1 MNTPHLRSLFII
13 ICSTSLLMGCSKVGD
28 LVSNTGEFVSKTGE
42 IIGGKKKE
50 QPEAEAL
57 KAPEVPKIEMPKIP
71 EVIKIQEAKAATA
84 KIQVSATKNLS
95 QSRIQITVIQL
106 KSGGKFLSSRLSDL
120 ESDVESTL
128 GSDFINKQS
137 ISLKRGE
144 SKEINLEIDSSTKTL
159 GAFASF
165 QELNQTIWRTGVQLP
180 KATNASYSIQINVDR
195 KLISATKK

>member
-1 MNTPHLRSLFII
+1 MNIPHLKSLFII
-13 ICSTSLLMGCSKVGD
+13 LCSASLLMGCSKVGD

-50 QPEAEAL
+50 QP
-57 KAPEVPKIEMPKIP
+57 KAPKVEMPKIP
-71 EVIKIQEAKAATA
+71 EIIKIQKAKAATA
-84 KIQVSATKNLS
+84 KVQIRTTKKLS
-95 QSRIQITVIQL
+95 QSRIQVTVIQL
-106 KSGGKFLSSRLSDL
+106 KSSGKFLSSRLSDL
-120 ESDVESTL
+120 ESDTESTL

-144 SKEINLEIDSSTKTL
+144 SKELNLEVDPSTKTL

-165 QELNQTIWRTGVQLP
+165 RELNQTIWRTGVQLP
-180 KATNASYSIQINVDR
+180 KATNASYTIQINVDK

>member
-1 MNTPHLRSLFII
+1 MNTPLLRSLFII
-13 ICSTSLLMGCSKVGD
+13 LCSSSFLMGCSKVGD
-28 LVSNTGEFVSKTGE
+28 LVSNTGEFVAKTGE

-50 QPEAEAL
+50 QPPL
-57 KAPEVPKIEMPKIP
+57 KAPEMPKIETPKMP

-84 KIQVSATKNLS
+84 KVQIRTTKNLS

-120 ESDVESTL
+120 VSDTEATL

-137 ISLKRGE
+137 VSLKRGE
-144 SKEINLEIDSSTKTL
+144 SKELNLEIDPSTKTL

-165 QELNQTIWRTGVQLP
+165 KELNQTIWRTGVQLP
-180 KATNASYSIQINVDR
+180 KATNASYTVQINVDR

>member
-1 MNTPHLRSLFII
+1 MNTPYLRSFFII
-13 ICSTSLLMGCSKVGD
+13 LCSASLLMGCSKVGD
-28 LVSNTGEFVSKTGE
+28 MVSNTGEFVAKTGE

-50 QPEAEAL
+50 QSEEG
-57 KAPEVPKIEMPKIP
+57 KTPKMPKIP

-84 KIQVSATKNLS
+84 KVQIRTTKNLS
-95 QSRIQITVIQL
+95 QSRIQVTVIQL

-120 ESDVESTL
+120 ESDAESTL

-144 SKEINLEIDSSTKTL
+144 SKELNLEVDPSTKTL

>member
-13 ICSTSLLMGCSKVGD
+13 LCSTSLLMGCSKVGD

-50 QPEAEAL
+50 QPKAL
-57 KAPEVPKIEMPKIP
+57 KAPEMPKMP

-84 KIQVSATKNLS
+84 KIQIRTTKNLS

-106 KSGGKFLSSRLSDL
+106 KSGGKFLSSRLSEL
-120 ESDVESTL
+120 ESNAEATL
-128 GSDFINKQS
+128 GADFINKQS
-137 ISLKRGE
+137 VSLKRGE
-144 SKEINLEIDSSTKTL
+144 AKELNIEIDPSTKTL
-159 GAFASF
+159 GTFASF

-180 KATNASYSIQINVDR
+180 KATNVSYTVQINVDR

>member
-13 ICSTSLLMGCSKVGD
+13 IFSASLLMGCSKVGD

-42 IIGGKKKE
+42 IISGKKKE
-50 QPEAEAL
+50 QPNAL
-57 KAPEVPKIEMPKIP
+57 KAPEMPKMP
-71 EVIKIQEAKAATA
+71 EVIKTQEAKAATA
-84 KIQVSATKNLS
+84 KIQIRATKNLS

-120 ESDVESTL
+120 ESNTESTL

-137 ISLKRGE
+137 VSLKRGE
-144 SKEINLEIDSSTKTL
+144 SKELNLVIDPSTKTL

>member
-1 MNTPHLRSLFII
+1 MNTPQLRSLFII
-13 ICSTSLLMGCSKVGD
+13 IYSASFLMGCSKVGD
-28 LVSNTGEFVSKTGE
+28 LVSNTGEFVTKTGE

-50 QPEAEAL
+50 QPKES
-57 KAPEVPKIEMPKIP
+57 KAPEMPKIATPKMP

-84 KIQVSATKNLS
+84 KIQVRTTQNLS

-120 ESDVESTL
+120 ESDTEATL

-144 SKEINLEIDSSTKTL
+144 SKELNFEIDPSTKTL

-165 QELNQTIWRTGVQLP
+165 RELNQTIWRTGVQLP
-180 KATNASYSIQINVDR
+180 KATNATYSIQINVDK
-195 KLISATKK
+195 KLISATRK